1 MNMMGL
7 FFPTFNENHGMIFR
21 VSTTLGPA
29 IALILLAVFL
39 PANITKPINAFAWVT
54 SNVLLAYSA
63 AVLVLFLGAYFYFF
77 DPRATTG
84 GRLIFQFM
92 LSLVGIISLNIIGI
106 FVNPTG
112 NTAWFTYPDGVEPW
126 RPTVRLIIYG
136 FVAYAVTS
144 LAILLVLRKWF
155 PNKVKKASDIP
166 LKVRTSEI
174 DVITEDPK
182 DPEAPPPVVM
192 EEPKPILGRE
202 YPPTDL
208 IEETWPNKRGQN

>member
-1 MNMMGL
+1 MMGL
-7 FFPTFNENHGMIFR
+7 FFPMFNEKHSMFYRALVAI
-21 VSTTLGPA
+21 GPA
-29 IALILLAVFL
+29 VAVVLLAVFL
-39 PANITKPINAFAWVT
+39 PENITTPINTFAWVA

-106 FVNPTG
+106 FINPSA
-112 NTAWFTYPDGVEPW
+112 NNIWYQFPEGVEVW

-144 LAILLVLRKWF
+144 LAVLLVLRKWF
-155 PNKVKKASDIP
+155 PKRVKKASDIP
-166 LKVRTSEI
+166 LKVRTSENPI
-174 DVITEDPK
+174 IKEVPR
-182 DPEAPPPVVM
+182 PPVHKTSVF
-192 EEPKPILGRE
+192 ERN
-202 YPPTDL
+202 PTDL
-208 IEETWPNKRGQN
+208 IEETWPRKRDRN